1 MILNK
6 VSFFFAGIIFLSS
19 CASIEEQEKNTK
31 IMNIWVAPEYASS
44 SRLLDEQYIAVFI
57 NSSVPILTGEDIYKI
72 IQ

>member
-6 VSFFFAGIIFLSS
+6 AIVFFIGIVLLSS
-19 CASIEEQEKNTK
+19 CASLEKQEKNTK
-31 IMNIWVAPEYASS
+31 IMNIWVSPEYASS

-57 NSSVPILTGEDIYKI
+57 NSSVPILTGEDIYKN